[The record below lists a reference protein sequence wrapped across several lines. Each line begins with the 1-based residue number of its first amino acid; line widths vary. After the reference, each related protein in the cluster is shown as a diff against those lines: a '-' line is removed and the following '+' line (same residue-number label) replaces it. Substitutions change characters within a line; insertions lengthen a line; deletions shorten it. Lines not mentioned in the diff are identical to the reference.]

1 MARKGLVL
9 AKKYLEILDR
19 ALKLYSEI
27 PYQYIADSPTIR
39 FYTDWSVFDRYKVAD
54 SRYPCEDLA
63 EGDYDLA
70 ILGGCVRSRERSG
83 VRIKPVAR
91 EDLESLE
98 PDLPLFKLVRI
109 EDSKIYA
116 MHIAGYSAGAV
127 VYIDKDLDNPL
138 RIKIAGGSVQRHL
151 SQHLSIVVGEG
162 VYAKIQVSV
171 EPAESALRTAVEEI
185 TLMPGAKL
193 EIASMLRNSP
203 KAPSFH
209 ASHYLLLDGSE
220 VISGLSGIA
229 GSMSRI
235 MQRAIVEGRGARHMA
250 FGAVVGGGENKIH
263 YIENAVVRG
272 RDSRAVLN
280 VKGIAADSAR
290 TVVQAFAIQEEGS
303 FGSGTN
309 VEAATLT
316 IGRGALAVTLPML
329 EVRCGDVVEAR
340 HAASQAILDVDVMTY
355 LRSRGL
361 TVYDAVKLMT
371 YDYIVEPFQD
381 LPEWMIQ
388 DLVDNIYREL
398 DKIDFESLK
407 IP

>member
-1 MARKGLVL
+1 MHRK
-9 AKKYLEILDR
+9 YTEILGR
-19 ALKLYSEI
+19 ALKLYNEI
-27 PYQYIADSPTIR
+27 PFQYIADSPTIR
-39 FYTDWSVFDRYKVAD
+39 FYTDWGAFEKYRASET
-54 SRYPCEDLA
+54 RYPCEELSED
-63 EGDYDLA
+63 GYDLTVF
-70 ILGGCVRSRERSG
+70 GGCVRFRGRGG
-83 VRIKPVAR
+83 VKVKPIMR
-91 EDLESLE
+91 EDLDSLE
-98 PDLPLFKLVRI
+98 PDSPLFRLVRI

-116 MHIAGYSAGAV
+116 MHVAGYSAGAV
-127 VYIDKDLDNPL
+127 IYIDKDLDEPY
-138 RIKIAGGSVQRHL
+138 RIRITGGSAHGHL
-151 SQHLSIVVGEG
+151 SQHLSVVIGEG
-162 VYAKIQVSV
+162 VYAKIQLLV
-171 EPAESALRTAVEEI
+171 EPAENSLRTTIEEI

-193 EIASMLRNSP
+193 EISNILRNSP

-220 VISGLSGIA
+220 VVSGLSAIA
-229 GSMSRI
+229 GNMSRI
-235 MQRAIVEGRGARHMA
+235 QQRAAVDGRGARHMA
-250 FGAVVGGGENKIH
+250 YGAAMGGGENRVH
-263 YIENAVVRG
+263 YIENAIVRG

-280 VKGIAADSAR
+280 VRGIAADSAR
-290 TVVQAFAIQEEGS
+290 TVVQAFAIQEEES

-316 IGRGALAVTLPML
+316 IGRGALAATLPML

-361 TVYDAVKLMT
+361 SVYEAVKLMT

-388 DLVDNIYREL
+388 DLVSNIYNEL

-407 IP
+407 IL